1 MPPNQSVQKLLVYLR
16 SFKIDI
22 NFTVLANTIL
32 VFSNDFVRTYLA
44 LAQYLDKPFHFLPID
59 DTHFS
64 LFIPYTR
71 YVPYDILY
79 FICHR
84 QCFRNIAKPYYITG
98 YTSSKYAIYQMF
110 VFYTDIFHFEI
121 FFNFLSTVPI
131 LSNCPFFLTITL
143 NSPPLCL
150 VLSHV

>member
-1 MPPNQSVQKLLVYLR
+1 M
-16 SFKIDI
+16 DI
-22 NFTVLANTIL
+22 NLTVLANTIL
-32 VFSNDFVRTYLA
+32 VFPNDFVRTYLA

-84 QCFRNIAKPYYITG
+84 QCFRNIAKPYYVTG

-110 VFYTDIFHFEI
+110 VFYTDIFHFH
-121 FFNFLSTVPI
+121 FCLLFLL
-131 LSNCPFFLTITL
+131 LSET
-143 NSPPLCL
+143 SYLCNA
-150 VLSHV
+150 